1 MTIGRNRLGGLPVS
15 VAVVAAMA
23 LLCAG
28 RLHGEYLFLKNGT
41 VMEGKIL
48 SESPSTMTLLSPDGR
63 TVAVKRD
70 TVLRVMYTQL
80 YRGKIYIQ
88 KTDGRVIE
96 AYIIDEDQEYYTVR
110 PELNS
115 PREFTIRRDDVLFM
129 TRKNPSALEG
139 RVSYRHVD
147 LTWRKPYTPD
157 NPVWHF
163 KVYLRPKGGD
173 YAAAG
178 ATSGTAFRVKG
189 LRCNSEYFAMVTAV
203 DKNGSESLP
212 SNVVR
217 FTTRKGR
224 PAPPGG
230 VRLVSV
236 VSGADGACTASLTWN
251 SGADPCG
258 GTVTEYGLY
267 LKDLSAGASGA
278 GVPGNKQF
286 PGYRQAGKTQ
296 GASIKIPG
304 LKDKTRYRVIVTSI
318 DNTRDES
325 ASGTSLSF
333 TTGNR
338 MPDYPYPVS
347 CEKVTAKSGTEEAVK
362 ISWKKADDTDGTV
375 TGYRVYRKS
384 KNEPALLGA
393 TDKTEFIT
401 KNLPAGEQ
409 HYFTVRS
416 VDNRGGESPDSH
428 IASTGLV
435 RHVNISAKG
444 VFLIPAGRYGRLYN
458 PGYGATAA
466 ISAENLFLDRMT
478 LGLEAGYF
486 HFSGKTEASREASLV
501 PFMAAL
507 SYRFPLARWVSI
519 DPAIGIGGCYNRA
532 GINAAGLYFM
542 NRYAER
548 NAVEFVFSAGA
559 QAVFTLGK
567 TVLIRIG
574 GTYHGIAERGG
585 LMSFFSVHGG
595 AGVRI

>member
-1 MTIGRNRLGGLPVS
+1 MIGRNRHHGLRVS
-15 VAVVAAMA
+15 AAAMA
-23 LLCAG
+23 ALALFCDG

-48 SESPSTMTLLSPDGR
+48 NESPASMTVLSRDGK
-63 TVAVKRD
+63 TVTVQRD

-88 KTDGRVIE
+88 KTDGKVIE

-139 RVSYRHVD
+139 RVSHRHVD
-147 LTWRKPYTPD
+147 LAWRRPYTPD
-157 NPVWHF
+157 NPVRHF
-163 KVYLRPKGGD
+163 KIYLRGKGGD
-173 YAAAG
+173 YAVAG
-178 ATSGTAFRVKG
+178 VTSGTTFRVKG
-189 LRCNSEYFAMVTAV
+189 LRCNSEYSAMVTAV
-203 DKNGSESLP
+203 DKGGSESLP

-217 FTTRKGR
+217 FTTLKGR
-224 PAPPGG
+224 PGPPGR

-236 VSGADGACTASLTWN
+236 VSGADGSCTASLAWD
-251 SGADPCG
+251 SAADPCG

-267 LKDLSAGASGA
+267 LKDLTAGASA
-278 GVPGNKQF
+278 AVVTGNQRF
-286 PGYRQAGKTQ
+286 PGYRPAGKTP
-296 GASIKIPG
+296 GTAIKIPG
-304 LKDKTRYRVIVTSI
+304 LKDRARYRVIVTSI

-325 ASGTSLSF
+325 ASGRSLSF
-333 TTGNR
+333 TTENR

-347 CEKVTAKSGTEEAVK
+347 CENIIAGSGTEQAVK
-362 ISWKKADDTDGTV
+362 ISWEKADDPDGSV

-384 KNEPALLGA
+384 KKEPALLG
-393 TDKTEFIT
+393 TTEKTEFT
-401 KNLPAGEQ
+401 AKNLPAGEQ

-416 VDNRGGESPDSH
+416 VDNRGGKSPDSP

-435 RHVNISAKG
+435 RYADITAKG
-444 VFLIPAGRYGRLYN
+444 AFLIAAGRYGRLYN

-466 ISAENLFLDRMT
+466 VSAENLFLDRMT

-486 HFSGKTEASREASLV
+486 HFSGKTGASREASLV
-501 PFMAAL
+501 PFMAEM
-507 SYRFPLARWVSI
+507 SYRFRLARWVSLE
-519 DPAIGIGGCYNRA
+519 PAIGFGGCYNRA
-532 GINAAGLYFM
+532 SVNTAGLYFM

-548 NAVEFVFSAGA
+548 NAVEFIFSSGA
-559 QAVFTLGK
+559 QAVLTLGK
-567 TVLIRIG
+567 TALVQVG
-574 GTYHGIAERGG
+574 GSYHGIAERGG
-585 LMSFFSVHGG
+585 LMSFFSIHGG